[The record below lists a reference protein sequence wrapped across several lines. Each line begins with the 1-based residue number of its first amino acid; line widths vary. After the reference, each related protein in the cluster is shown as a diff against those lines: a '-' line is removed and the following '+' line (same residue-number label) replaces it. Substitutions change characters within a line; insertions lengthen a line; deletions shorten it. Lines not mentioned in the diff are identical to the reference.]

1 MGTPRDHG
9 RTLRG
14 SSPSTP
20 SQRRKKPEADQ
31 PTGEKAADEKSAGR
45 VVFDSRGNSVWR
57 WENEQD
63 ESTSILLKRLEN
75 DDLALEPTRPV
86 PILGKRNADAKPSK
100 QGHEADRKSAIQD
113 KQQGGG
119 FDPYNRS

>member
-9 RTLRG
+9 RTPRG
-14 SSPSTP
+14 SNLSAH
-20 SQRRKKPEADQ
+20 SQRRKEPEAD
-31 PTGEKAADEKSAGR
+31 PAGEKAADEKSAGR

-86 PILGKRNADAKPSK
+86 PILGKRNVDGKPSK
-100 QGHEADRKSAIQD
+100 KGHEADRKLAIQD